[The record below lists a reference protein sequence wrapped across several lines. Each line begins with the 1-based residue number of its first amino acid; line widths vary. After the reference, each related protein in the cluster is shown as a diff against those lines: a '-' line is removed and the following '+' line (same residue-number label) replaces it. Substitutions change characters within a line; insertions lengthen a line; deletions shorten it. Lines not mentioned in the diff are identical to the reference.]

1 MSKPRYNWWSYAK
14 AMIYAFPTDDTDRER
29 TSVEEALTGLEDCNQ
44 ANARRQMVELYFFER
59 KTICKAAETLELCPD
74 TAELYLHDFIIDVW
88 EIFFE
93 KLRVQWANVP

>member
-29 TSVEEALTGLEDCNQ
+29 TSVEEALTSLTDFDD
-44 ANARRQMVELYFFER
+44 ANNRRQMVELYFFER
-59 KTICKAAETLELCPD
+59 KNIDEATEKLELCSK
-74 TAELYLHDFIIDVW
+74 TGKLYLHDFIIDVW

-93 KLRVQWANVP
+93 KLCATAP